1 MLRPYGR
8 KVFGMIRTRR
18 LEIID
23 GNRKRGLYM
32 KVAFAST
39 DKVHVDE
46 HFGRAEQF
54 TIWEIGPEEADF
66 TGVVQV
72 RTEGD
77 DEADRI
83 EARCAGL
90 ADCAL
95 VYVAEIGGPAAARLV
110 AKKIHPIRSKDQE
123 PITAVVEKLQEVL
136 RGSPPPWLRKAM
148 LKNERPS

>member
-1 MLRPYGR
+1 
-8 KVFGMIRTRR
+8 
-18 LEIID
+18 
-23 GNRKRGLYM
+23 M
-32 KVAFAST
+32 KVAFATT

-46 HFGRAEQF
+46 HFGRAERF
-54 TIWEIGPEEADF
+54 LIWEIGPEAAAF
-66 TGVVQV
+66 SGVVQV
-72 RTEGD
+72 KSEGD

-110 AKKIHPIRSKDQE
+110 AKKIHPIKSKDRE

-148 LKNERPS
+148 LKNERPGFVER

>member
-1 MLRPYGR
+1 
-8 KVFGMIRTRR
+8 MIRTRR
-18 LEIID
+18 FHLID
-23 GNRKRGLYM
+23 GNREKGLVM
-32 KVAFAST
+32 KVAFASS
-39 DKVHVDE
+39 DKIHVNE

-54 TIWEIGPEEADF
+54 YIWEIGPEVAGF
-66 TGVVQV
+66 TGMVQV

-110 AKKIHPIRSKDQE
+110 AKKIHPIKSKERE
-123 PITAVVEKLQEVL
+123 PITVVVEKLQEVL

-148 LKNERPS
+148 LKNERPQ

>member
-1 MLRPYGR
+1 M
-8 KVFGMIRTRR
+8 K
-18 LEIID
+18 
-23 GNRKRGLYM
+23 GLAM

-46 HFGRAEQF
+46 HFGRAEAF
-54 TIWEIGPEEADF
+54 YIWDIGPEAAAF

-72 RTEGD
+72 KSEGD

-90 ADCAL
+90 VDCAL
-95 VYVAEIGGPAAARLV
+95 VYVAQIGGPAAARLV
-110 AKKIHPIRSKDQE
+110 AKKIHPIKSKEQE
-123 PITAVVEKLQEVL
+123 PIATVVEKLQEVL

-148 LKNERPS
+148 LKNERPGFVER

>member
-1 MLRPYGR
+1 
-8 KVFGMIRTRR
+8 
-18 LEIID
+18 
-23 GNRKRGLYM
+23 M
-32 KVAFAST
+32 KVAFASN
-39 DKVHVDE
+39 DKIHVNE

-54 TIWEIGPEEADF
+54 FIWEVGPEEAGF
-66 TGVVQV
+66 TGMVQV

-83 EARCAGL
+83 EARCSGL

-110 AKKIHPIRSKDQE
+110 AKKIHPIKSKERE
-123 PITAVVEKLQEVL
+123 PISVVVERLQEVL

-148 LKNERPS
+148 LKNERPQ

>member
-1 MLRPYGR
+1 
-8 KVFGMIRTRR
+8 MIRTRR
-18 LEIID
+18 FEIVEE
-23 GNRKRGLYM
+23 RKRGIHM

-46 HFGRAEQF
+46 HFGRAEMF
-54 TIWEIGPEEADF
+54 LIWEVGPEEAGF
-66 TGVVQV
+66 TGMVQV
-72 RTEGD
+72 RTEGG

-110 AKKIHPIRSKDQE
+110 AKKIHPIKSRERE
-123 PITAVVEKLQEVL
+123 PITRVVAKLQEVL

-148 LKNERPS
+148 LKNERPAFVS

>member
-1 MLRPYGR
+1 
-8 KVFGMIRTRR
+8 MIKTRR
-18 LEIID
+18 FDIID
-23 GNRKRGLYM
+23 SNRKRGLCM
-32 KVAFAST
+32 KVAFASN
-39 DKVHVDE
+39 DKIHVNE

-54 TIWEIGPEEADF
+54 YIWEIGPEDAGF
-66 TGVVQV
+66 SGMVQV

-110 AKKIHPIRSKDQE
+110 AKKIHPIKSKERE
-123 PITAVVEKLQEVL
+123 PITVVVEKLQEVL
-136 RGSPPPWLRKAM
+136 RSSPPPWLRKAM
-148 LKNERPS
+148 LKNERPGLLS

>member
-1 MLRPYGR
+1 
-8 KVFGMIRTRR
+8 
-18 LEIID
+18 
-23 GNRKRGLYM
+23 M
-32 KVAFAST
+32 KVAFATT

-46 HFGRAEQF
+46 HFGRAEKF
-54 TIWEIGPEEADF
+54 LIWEIGPEEAAF
-66 TGVVQV
+66 SGVVQV
-72 RTEGD
+72 KSEGD

-110 AKKIHPIRSKDQE
+110 AKKIHPIKSKERE
-123 PITAVVEKLQEVL
+123 PIATVVEKLQEVL

-148 LKNERPS
+148 LKGERPGFVER

>member
-1 MLRPYGR
+1 MV
-8 KVFGMIRTRR
+8 KTRR
-18 LEIID
+18 FDIIN

-39 DKVHVDE
+39 DKIHVNE

-54 TIWEIGPEEADF
+54 TIWEIGPEEAGF
-66 TGVVQV
+66 TGMVQV

-110 AKKIHPIRSKDQE
+110 AKKIHPIKSKERE
-123 PITAVVEKLQEVL
+123 PIAVVVGKLQEVL
-136 RGSPPPWLRKAM
+136 RSSPPPWLRKAM
-148 LKNERPS
+148 LKNERPEFTA

>member
-1 MLRPYGR
+1 
-8 KVFGMIRTRR
+8 
-18 LEIID
+18 
-23 GNRKRGLYM
+23 M

-54 TIWEIGPEEADF
+54 IIWEVGPEEAGF

-83 EARCAGL
+83 ESRCSGL

-95 VYVAEIGGPAAARLV
+95 VYVAQIGGPAAARLV
-110 AKKIHPIRSKDQE
+110 AKKIHPIKSKDNE
-123 PITAVVEKLQEVL
+123 AITAVVDKLQQVL
-136 RGSPPPWLRKAM
+136 RDNPPPWLKKA
-148 LKNERPS
+148 LHKSERPGFVER

>member
-1 MLRPYGR
+1 
-8 KVFGMIRTRR
+8 
-18 LEIID
+18 
-23 GNRKRGLYM
+23 M
-32 KVAFAST
+32 KVAFATT

-46 HFGRAEQF
+46 HFGRAEKF
-54 TIWEIGPEEADF
+54 LIWEIGPEAAAF
-66 TGVVQV
+66 SGVVQV
-72 RTEGD
+72 KTEGD

-110 AKKIHPIRSKDQE
+110 AKKIHPIKSKDRE

-148 LKNERPS
+148 LKNERPGFVER

>member
-1 MLRPYGR
+1 
-8 KVFGMIRTRR
+8 
-18 LEIID
+18 
-23 GNRKRGLYM
+23 M
-32 KVAFAST
+32 KVAFATT

-46 HFGRAEQF
+46 HFGRAEKF
-54 TIWEIGPEEADF
+54 LIWEIGPEAAAF
-66 TGVVQV
+66 SGVVQV
-72 RTEGD
+72 KSEGD

-110 AKKIHPIRSKDQE
+110 AKKIHPIKSKERE
-123 PITAVVEKLQEVL
+123 PIATVVEKLQEVL

-148 LKNERPS
+148 LKGERPGFVER